1 MNFLTHFYKTNLNY
15 EFINKFIYKNTKQ
28 IPKIKKI
35 TLNFGCKTTEIKIL
49 TASLLALE
57 LITYQ
62 KSKFT
67 TTKYPNI
74 ILKLRKGNPV
84 GCKVELR
91 NRNMFIFLENLLND
105 VFPKIKNFDGLYFSK
120 KLIYDTF
127 SFKIKDNF
135 NFKSIEEHY
144 YLFNKLPELNITI
157 VATTKK
163 KPELNFLIR
172 LLQFPVKISKY
183 NSIGRV

>member
-1 MNFLTHFYKTNLNY
+1 MHFLTHFYKKNLNY
-15 EFINKFIYKNTKQ
+15 EFINKFIYNNTKQ

-35 TLNFGCKTTEIKIL
+35 TLNFGCKTTEIKNL

-74 ILKLRKGNPV
+74 VLKLRKGNPV
-84 GCKVELR
+84 GCKIELR
-91 NRNMFIFLENLLND
+91 NKKMFYFLENLLNE
-105 VFPKIKNFDGLYFSK
+105 VFPKIKNFDGLKFNK
-120 KLIYDTF
+120 KLNHNTF

-135 NFKSIEEHY
+135 TFKSIEEHY
-144 YLFNKLPELNITI
+144 YLFNKLSELNITI
-157 VATTKK
+157 LTTTKK
-163 KPELNFLIR
+163 RIELNHLIK
-172 LLQFPVKISKY
+172 LFQFPIK
-183 NSIGRV
+183 NT

>member
-15 EFINKFIYKNTKQ
+15 EFINRFIYNNTKQ

-35 TLNFGCKTTEIKIL
+35 TLNFGCKTTEIKNL

-62 KSKFT
+62 KGKFT

-74 ILKLRKGNPV
+74 MLKLRKGNPV

-91 NRNMFIFLENLLND
+91 NNNMFLFLENLLNE
-105 VFPKIKNFDGLYFSK
+105 VFPKIKNFDGLYFSTK
-120 KLIYDTF
+120 RNNKTF

-135 NFKSIEEHY
+135 NFKSIEQHY

-157 VATTKK
+157 LTTTKK
-163 KPELNFLIR
+163 KTELNFIIK
-172 LLQFPVKISKY
+172 LLQFPIKK
-183 NSIGRV
+183 

>member
-1 MNFLTHFYKTNLNY
+1 MHFLTHFYKKNLNY
-15 EFINKFIYKNTKQ
+15 EFINKFIYNNTKQ

-35 TLNFGCKTTEIKIL
+35 TLNFGCKTPEIKNL

-74 ILKLRKGNPV
+74 VLKVRKGNPV
-84 GCKVELR
+84 GCKIELR
-91 NRNMFIFLENLLND
+91 NKKMVYFLENLLNE
-105 VFPKIKNFDGLYFSK
+105 VFPKIKNFDVLKFNK
-120 KLIYDTF
+120 KLNHNTF

-135 NFKSIEEHY
+135 AFKSIEEHY
-144 YLFNKLPELNITI
+144 YLFNKLSELNITI
-157 VATTKK
+157 STTTKK
-163 KPELNFLIR
+163 RTELNYLIK
-172 LLQFPVKISKY
+172 LLQFPIKNI
-183 NSIGRV
+183 